1 MSLSFNSKLGEVEG
15 DGWNLMSSDSRSK
28 CGWRSRSS
36 VCWIAAAALC
46 LGLLLLTVIMVAHN
60 TSAINQ
66 WDSKYTDLIHEIT
79 KGRDELREERDQL
92 RGERDQ
98 LKIHSS
104 NLTHELETLQSQYN
118 DVVDSRDK
126 LQEDIKNLHL
136 NRTNKTCNIGWT
148 RFNNKCYF
156 ISPSGMPKT
165 WEGAR
170 KDCQQK
176 GADLVI
182 ITTREELDFVKK
194 AFGITWIGLSRHEDR
209 WKWVDGTFLD
219 GDGFWQDGEPN
230 NSDGNEDCVEVS
242 RKASAWND
250 VPCDRKF
257 SWVCED

>member
-1 MSLSFNSKLGEVEG
+1 MSLSFNSKSGEVEE
-15 DGWNLMSSDSRSK
+15 DGWNLMSSGGRSNH
-28 CGWRSRSS
+28 GWRSQSS
-36 VCWIAAAALC
+36 VCWVGATALC

-66 WDSKYTDLIHEIT
+66 WDSKYTDLIHVLT
-79 KGRDELREERDQL
+79 KGRDELRD
-92 RGERDQ
+92 ERDQ
-98 LKIHSS
+98 LKIQSS
-104 NLTHELETLQSQYN
+104 NLTQELEALRSQYN

-126 LQEDIKNLHL
+126 LQEDIKNLHR
-136 NRTNKTCNIGWT
+136 NRTDKSCKPGWLK
-148 RFNNKCYF
+148 FNNKCYF
-156 ISPSGMPKT
+156 VSPCGTSKT

-182 ITTREELDFVKK
+182 ITTRDEMDFVKSSF
-194 AFGITWIGLSRHEDR
+194 AITWIGLSRHEHEDK

-230 NSDGNEDCVEVS
+230 NSDGEEDCVELS
-242 RKASAWND
+242 RSATAWND
-250 VPCDRKF
+250 VHCNQKF